1 MKGMRHAAELVFAAI
16 LLPAARLLRLVG
28 WRPRGI
34 TVVGWWGSETV
45 GDVAILG
52 QLLDECKETAPE
64 LSVTIVSFDAT
75 RTRATLAEL
84 GRDDVT
90 LMTTG
95 PASAW
100 AIVGCRVQIVGGGPL
115 MESPSMPLWA
125 WRGRLARAA
134 GARVLLYANGI
145 GPIRTPRA
153 ERAIVR
159 LVRTATHIVVRDST
173 SRQWCEERAGRTDT
187 VQSFDPA
194 YDYVRGQR
202 MIGRTRRAQLA
213 LALRAAPAAYLGA
226 GDSTLATARFLDAIA
241 TALNAVVGAHDIQI
255 VGIVMHTG
263 FADSDDALL
272 YEQLRARLSEPAR
285 LIVPASQRVQD
296 VIRILEES
304 HVALTVRFH
313 AMVFSLATDT
323 PFVAIDYARPAG
335 KVSAAA
341 ADVGREADVIVWD
354 AVAGDGLAVRL
365 RALLDV
371 SGPRQTQI
379 SDGSSSRRE
388 QLQSALS

>member
-1 MKGMRHAAELVFAAI
+1 MKGLRHALELLFAVM
-16 LLPAARLLRLVG
+16 LLPAALLLRLVG
-28 WRPRGI
+28 WHPRGI
-34 TVVGWWGSETV
+34 TIVGWWGSETV

-52 QLLDECKETAPE
+52 QLLEECREIAPE

-75 RTRATLAEL
+75 HTRATLTEL
-84 GRDDVT
+84 GRDDVV
-90 LMTTG
+90 LVSTG

-100 AIVGCRVQIVGGGPL
+100 AIIGCRTQIVGGGPL

-153 ERAIVR
+153 ERAIAR
-159 LVRTATHIVVRDST
+159 LLRTATHIVVRDST
-173 SRQWCEERAGRTDT
+173 SRQWCEERAGRVDV

-202 MIGRTRRAQLA
+202 SIGRTRRAQLA

-226 GDSTLATARFLDAIA
+226 ADSALATANFLDAIA
-241 TALNAVVGAHDIQI
+241 AALNAVTSAHDIQI

-263 FADSDDALL
+263 FADSDDAML
-272 YEQLRARLSEPAR
+272 YEQLRARLREPAR

-304 HVALTVRFH
+304 QAALTVRFH
-313 AMVFSLATDT
+313 AMIFSLATDT

-341 ADVGREADVIVWD
+341 ADVGREGDVIPWD
-354 AVAGDGLAVRL
+354 AVSGDGLAAQL
-365 RALLDV
+365 HALLDV
-371 SGPRQTQI
+371 SGPRQTNVG
-379 SDGSSSRRE
+379 DGTSSRRE
-388 QLQSALS
+388 QLRSALS